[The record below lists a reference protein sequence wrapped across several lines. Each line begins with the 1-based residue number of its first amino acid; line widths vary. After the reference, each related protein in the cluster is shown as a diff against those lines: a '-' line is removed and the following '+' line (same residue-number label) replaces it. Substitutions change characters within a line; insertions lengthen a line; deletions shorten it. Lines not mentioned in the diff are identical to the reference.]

1 MAFQAKK
8 IRKIKS
14 MHTKIHMTLIL
25 SLFIGVTSYGRPS
38 GKDSFDKIIQPFL
51 TTKPTRQ
58 GTVLKLCYDLVEAD
72 GARFF
77 IKLPK
82 QTVTL

>member
-1 MAFQAKK
+1 VK
-8 IRKIKS
+8 IGNYIPQKV
-14 MHTKIHMTLIL
+14 L
-25 SLFIGVTSYGRPS
+25 
-38 GKDSFDKIIQPFL
+38 DKIFQPFL

-58 GTVLKLCYDLVEAD
+58 GTVLRLCYDMVEAD

-77 IKLPK
+77 IKLSK